1 MPLGGRSLRPT
12 SIHIPPWPRFRPD
25 AGFPSRPY
33 LRGGAPTGPVAGA
46 PPATCG
52 TWGAYGYPGPAG
64 TMTDVL
70 TFRSRSR
77 DRIACTIWG
86 ERNTLFVDRK
96 AGRALFYQ
104 TFETS
109 LPRGPGWLAG
119 MAPPFSFSFLN
130 VCACRRGTS
139 HSPGQARVTR
149 RARNVEVCLEPS
161 HDQRPFFAHIPM
173 GRRGFVPMYR
183 PGRSIPLGA
192 YGSA

>member
-1 MPLGGRSLRPT
+1 MSQGRGTSPSPRPAAGQIGKPPNSLQANTATSYKLRRETSTIKKKKPLGMPLGGRSLRPT

-109 LPRGPGWLAG
+109 LPRGAGLARRHG
-119 MAPPFSFSFLN
+119 APL
-130 VCACRRGTS
+130 
-139 HSPGQARVTR
+139 
-149 RARNVEVCLEPS
+149 
-161 HDQRPFFAHIPM
+161 FFFIP
-173 GRRGFVPMYR
+173 
-183 PGRSIPLGA
+183 
-192 YGSA
+192 